1 MQTGRLKCSIEYK
14 MLFECFLVVV
24 CLINDTSTIL
34 TSNPFSLYTEK
45 ATEIYTSTSETGFS
59 LAHFADTLLRT
70 VSVGVLICLHK
81 HFYVYIFFRLRPN
94 FTFQNSKPKCS
105 KKNAPLKCISNRK
118 KGEMNERWRKKER
131 KKNWENKMEIQRKG
145 KQKYLKKKQ

>member
-105 KKNAPLKCISNRK
+105 KKKKKCTTK
-118 KGEMNERWRKKER
+118 VHFKQKER
-131 KKNWENKMEIQRKG
+131 RNE
-145 KQKYLKKKQ
+145 